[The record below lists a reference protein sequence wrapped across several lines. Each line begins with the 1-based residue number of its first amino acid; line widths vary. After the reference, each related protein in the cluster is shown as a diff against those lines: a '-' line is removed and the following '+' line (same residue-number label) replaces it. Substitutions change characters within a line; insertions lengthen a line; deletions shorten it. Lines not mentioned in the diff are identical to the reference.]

1 MPRCRYYTILK
12 REMRLD
18 VSSSAA
24 AAATPSIQQHHTFT
38 FADIEHVIMK
48 RLQNVPDR
56 EFVQISCVLSVA
68 PPPSQSDAAVRKLRV
83 VMETSRP
90 RTAPPPP
97 PPGLVWR
104 ICENKF
110 IDQ

>member
-1 MPRCRYYTILK
+1 
-12 REMRLD
+12 MRSD
-18 VSSSAA
+18 AASSPAA
-24 AAATPSIQQHHTFT
+24 AAAPTQQHTFS
-38 FADIEHVIMK
+38 FVAIEHVIMK

-68 PPPSQSDAAVRKLRV
+68 PAPPSSDAVRKLRV

-90 RTAPPPP
+90 RTAPPQPVP
-97 PPGLVWR
+97 DLVWK